1 MLDFSHL
8 KETDAEVYDSV
19 IKEYERQQNGLE
31 LIASENR
38 PSEAVLEAQASYHTL
53 KYAEGY
59 PGKRYYAG
67 CENIDV
73 TEQLAIDRA
82 CKLFGAKFANVQP
95 HSGAQANAAVFYA
108 LLNPGDKVMGMSLNS
123 GGHLTHCAKP
133 TFSAKYFTTIQY
145 EVNPETYLID
155 YDEVEKMA
163 LEFQP
168 KLIVAG
174 ASAYPRAIDFKRFR
188 EIADKVGAYLMVD
201 MAHIAGLVAT
211 GCHPNPCEYADIV
224 TSTTHKTLRGTR
236 GGIILTN
243 DEEIA
248 KKVNKNVFPGI
259 QGGPLCHVIAGKAVA
274 FGEDLKDDFKEYCK
288 QVVKH
293 AQQRADAFI
302 KKGYK
307 LITGGTDNHLI
318 LIDVFSSKG
327 VTGKEAETILDK
339 VSITVNKNS
348 IPNDSQKPMVTSG
361 IRVGTP
367 AVTTRGFKE
376 AEMLLIV
383 DYIDEALT
391 YKDDEEKLQEIRNK
405 VIALTSKFPLDS
417 LK

>member
-1 MLDFSHL
+1 M
-8 KETDAEVYDSV
+8 
-19 IKEYERQQNGLE
+19 
-31 LIASENR
+31 
-38 PSEAVLEAQASYHTL
+38 
-53 KYAEGY
+53 
-59 PGKRYYAG
+59 
-67 CENIDV
+67 
-73 TEQLAIDRA
+73 
-82 CKLFGAKFANVQP
+82 
-95 HSGAQANAAVFYA
+95 
-108 LLNPGDKVMGMSLNS
+108 
-123 GGHLTHCAKP
+123 
-133 TFSAKYFTTIQY
+133 
-145 EVNPETYLID
+145 
-155 YDEVEKMA
+155 
-163 LEFQP
+163 
-168 KLIVAG
+168 
-174 ASAYPRAIDFKRFR
+174 
-188 EIADKVGAYLMVD
+188 
-201 MAHIAGLVAT
+201 
-211 GCHPNPCEYADIV
+211 
-224 TSTTHKTLRGTR
+224 
-236 GGIILTN
+236 
-243 DEEIA
+243 
-248 KKVNKNVFPGI
+248 
-259 QGGPLCHVIAGKAVA
+259 
-274 FGEDLKDDFKEYCK
+274 
-288 QVVKH
+288 
-293 AQQRADAFI
+293 ADAFI